1 MENSTCDMYVRNIDW
16 PKPCRDL
23 IGIRLQVI
31 NIPIV
36 RYVKSG
42 ISEVKTVEKD
52 TKEQEKINKIV
63 KDTDIAL
70 NEVGEKG
77 DNFGKDDEKEQKKVE
92 EEVAEKV
99 CKMTVEIDPTTGE
112 KRETGVDQVNC
123 TSTIT
128 TFIEYK

>member
-52 TKEQEKINKIV
+52 TKEQEKINKIQGLNNTYYAGAHLGYGFHE
-63 KDTDIAL
+63 DGLTSAL
-70 NEVGEKG
+70 KVSNIIDNE
-77 DNFGKDDEKEQKKVE
+77 
-92 EEVAEKV
+92 
-99 CKMTVEIDPTTGE
+99 
-112 KRETGVDQVNC
+112 
-123 TSTIT
+123 
-128 TFIEYK
+128 